1 LTFTRITVTA
11 LTGLI
16 AIATLMLAW
25 PRLAASYR
33 YLPVEIAIAR
43 YFSSREIPSDR
54 LNVLIRFATEALG
67 HDDSYRYHDGLSLLH
82 LLRAL
87 DLNTPA
93 LERRDAYLASMDE
106 AKLSLQRAPA
116 QPATWLRLANVRW
129 VLHEEPEDIVAP
141 WKMSIFTGR
150 TDSTLFTQ
158 RMEIGLAHREYMDAE
173 AVAMLRDQLLL
184 AWRTQ
189 PGSLMGVLAKRDRD
203 LAVTRPLIEST
214 DPVALAE
221 MEVWL
226 DKLP

>member
-1 LTFTRITVTA
+1 MTCPVNVTSARIQSPGLRRSDFLKIA
-11 LTGLI
+11 SPAYIAFTGLV
-16 AIATLMLAW
+16 AIATMMLAW

-33 YLPVEIAIAR
+33 YLPVDIAISR

-54 LNVLIRFATEALG
+54 LGVLIRFASEAAEQ
-67 HDDSYRYHDGLSLLH
+67 DDSYRYHDGLSLLH

-106 AKLSLQRAPA
+106 AKQSLQRAPA

-150 TDSTLFTQ
+150 TDAPYSLNAWKLALRTASTWMPKRSPCCVTS
-158 RMEIGLAHREYMDAE
+158 YC
-173 AVAMLRDQLLL
+173 
-184 AWRTQ
+184 W
-189 PGSLMGVLAKRDRD
+189 PGGHSPA
-203 LAVTRPLIEST
+203 A
-214 DPVALAE
+214 
-221 MEVWL
+221 
-226 DKLP
+226 